1 VISAAS
7 LFNLEP
13 DVDMDPALATFQAEL
28 ERVGLRVVPHRN
40 HLCVRLPLFTSVL
53 VRVEDGELRLQT
65 LAGPTRSGRVMAWT
79 AGAGTGIV
87 GGLAFGVG
95 LGALTLTAA
104 VGVVALLA
112 MELGQIV
119 LGEGA
124 ATRLALQWMTRRA
137 LPVPVPAGATPF
149 P

>member
-1 VISAAS
+1 
-7 LFNLEP
+7 
-13 DVDMDPALATFQAEL
+13 
-28 ERVGLRVVPHRN
+28 
-40 HLCVRLPLFTSVL
+40 
-53 VRVEDGELRLQT
+53 
-65 LAGPTRSGRVMAWT
+65 MAWT

-112 MELGQIV
+112 MELGQMV

-124 ATRLALQWMTRRA
+124 ATRLAMQWMTRRA
-137 LPVPVPAGATPF
+137 LPLPASVQRLDAVPKSSPLTPSS
-149 P
+149 

>member
-1 VISAAS
+1 
-7 LFNLEP
+7 
-13 DVDMDPALATFQAEL
+13 
-28 ERVGLRVVPHRN
+28 VVPHRN

-53 VRVEDGELRLQT
+53 VRVENGELRLQT
-65 LAGPTRSGRVMAWT
+65 LAGPTRPGRVLAWT
-79 AGAGTGIV
+79 AGAGTSIV
-87 GGLAFGVG
+87 GGLAFGVD

-112 MELGQIV
+112 MELGQMV

-137 LPVPVPAGATPF
+137 LPMPASPQQHLSPVPDSSPLTPR
-149 P
+149 PSSSPLTPSS